1 MRFLFRLALLLP
13 AAAIAQ
19 PSMPSWLAPYP
30 GAAAQT
36 KSFSSYVESAY
47 IAAAKPAAVEA
58 HYQKLF
64 ELAGLAVRSGF
75 DGSGTAIRGAAPECD
90 LLIKIREDAAGS
102 LVRVSCAQKTPE
114 MRAVSSLPPPPPPP
128 PQNVLDDPD
137 PPGARRVR
145 VAPAWPGWL
154 VHPAGAAMSI
164 DRAAGRADA
173 PFLAS
178 RFDTISER
186 SVVHSFYS
194 DLFEAQRCAIASQG
208 KAWLECSYRPDARFT
223 TRLIIRAELAPIAS
237 GTHVELRVTTLP

>member
-1 MRFLFRLALLLP
+1 MKFPIGFALLVP
-13 AAAIAQ
+13 AAMMAQ

-36 KSFSSYVESAY
+36 KSFASYVESTY
-47 IAAAKPAAVEA
+47 VAAAKPAAVAA
-58 HYQKLF
+58 HYEKLF
-64 ELAGLAVRSGF
+64 ETAGLAVRAGF
-75 DGSGTAIRGAAPECD
+75 DGSGTAIRGAATECD

-102 LVRVSCAQKTPE
+102 VVRVSCAEKTPE

-128 PQNVLDDPD
+128 PQNVLDEPD

-154 VHPAGAAMSI
+154 VHPNGAAMSI

-178 RFDTISER
+178 RFDTASER
-186 SVVHSFYS
+186 PAVHSFYS
-194 DLFEAQRCAIASQG
+194 NLFEAQRCVIASQG